1 MDSQNIYSM
10 NKWLKCSM
18 LAELAAA
25 NAAFEV
31 IKQTIQN
38 GQDLIA
44 AGNAVADYFGLKAE
58 ITKKAHEHGYK
69 SDFAAFQAAEKLK
82 EQEEELKTMMIWA
95 GKPGEW
101 TRWLEF
107 QAEMKRSRDNHEL
120 QIKRKK
126 LKRKQRLVQTVI
138 WSLTGISVI
147 GLVGCAIYITL
158 TIMTYVK

>member
-1 MDSQNIYSM
+1 
-10 NKWLKCSM
+10 M

-82 EQEEELKTMMIWA
+82 EQEEELKTLMIWA

-107 QAEMKRSRDNHEL
+107 QVEMKRSRDNHEL

-126 LKRKQRLVQTVI
+126 LKRKQRLVKTVI
-138 WSLTGISVI
+138 WSSVGISVI

-158 TIMTYVK
+158 TIMSYAR

>member
-1 MDSQNIYSM
+1 
-10 NKWLKCSM
+10 M

-107 QAEMKRSRDNHEL
+107 QVEMKRSRDNHEL

-126 LKRKQRLVQTVI
+126 LKRKQRLVKTVI
-138 WSLTGISVI
+138 WSSVGISVI

-158 TIMTYVK
+158 TIMSYAR

>member
-1 MDSQNIYSM
+1 
-10 NKWLKCSM
+10 M

-82 EQEEELKTMMIWA
+82 EQEEELKTLMIWA

-126 LKRKQRLVQTVI
+126 LKRKQRLVKTVI
-138 WSLTGISVI
+138 WSSVGISVI

-158 TIMTYVK
+158 TIMSYAR

>member
-1 MDSQNIYSM
+1 
-10 NKWLKCSM
+10 M

-82 EQEEELKTMMIWA
+82 EQEEELKTLMIWA

-126 LKRKQRLVQTVI
+126 LKRKQKLIQTVI
-138 WSLTGISVI
+138 WSSIGISVI

-158 TIMTYVK
+158 TIMSYAR

>member
-1 MDSQNIYSM
+1 
-10 NKWLKCSM
+10 M

-138 WSLTGISVI
+138 WSSVGISVI

-158 TIMTYVK
+158 TIMSYAR

>member
-1 MDSQNIYSM
+1 
-10 NKWLKCSM
+10 M

-126 LKRKQRLVQTVI
+126 LKRKQRLVKTVI
-138 WSLTGISVI
+138 WSSVGISVI

-158 TIMTYVK
+158 TIMSYAR

>member
-1 MDSQNIYSM
+1 
-10 NKWLKCSM
+10 M

-44 AGNAVADYFGLKAE
+44 AGNAVADYFGLKSE

-82 EQEEELKTMMIWA
+82 EQEEELKTLMIWA

-120 QIKRKK
+120 QIKRNK

-138 WSLTGISVI
+138 WSSVGISVI

-158 TIMTYVK
+158 TIMSYAR

>member
-1 MDSQNIYSM
+1 
-10 NKWLKCSM
+10 M

-107 QAEMKRSRDNHEL
+107 QVEMKRSSDNHEL

-126 LKRKQRLVQTVI
+126 LKRKQRLVKTVI
-138 WSLTGISVI
+138 WSSVGISVI

>member
-1 MDSQNIYSM
+1 
-10 NKWLKCSM
+10 M

-44 AGNAVADYFGLKAE
+44 AGNAVADYFGLKSE

-82 EQEEELKTMMIWA
+82 EQEEELKTLMIWA

-138 WSLTGISVI
+138 WSSVGISVI

-158 TIMTYVK
+158 TIMSYAR

>member
-1 MDSQNIYSM
+1 
-10 NKWLKCSM
+10 M

-82 EQEEELKTMMIWA
+82 EQEDELQTLMIWA

-126 LKRKQRLVQTVI
+126 LKRKQKLIQTVI
-138 WSLTGISVI
+138 WSSIGISVI

>member
-1 MDSQNIYSM
+1 
-10 NKWLKCSM
+10 M

-82 EQEEELKTMMIWA
+82 EQEEELKTLMIWA

-120 QIKRKK
+120 QIKREK
-126 LKRKQRLVQTVI
+126 LKRKQNLVQTVI
-138 WSLTGISVI
+138 WSSIGISVI

>member
-1 MDSQNIYSM
+1 
-10 NKWLKCSM
+10 M

-82 EQEEELKTMMIWA
+82 QQEEELKTMMIWA

-107 QAEMKRSRDNHEL
+107 QAEIKRSRDNQEV
-120 QIKRKK
+120 QIKRDK
-126 LKRKQRLVQTVI
+126 LKRKQKLIQTVI
-138 WSLTGISVI
+138 WSSVGISVI

-158 TIMTYVK
+158 TIMTYAK

>member
-1 MDSQNIYSM
+1 
-10 NKWLKCSM
+10 M

-82 EQEEELKTMMIWA
+82 QQEEELKTMMIWA

-107 QAEMKRSRDNHEL
+107 QAEMKRSRDNQEV
-120 QIKRKK
+120 QIKRDK

-138 WSLTGISVI
+138 WSSVGISVI